1 MRRAS
6 YALLLTGVALAAV
19 PGCITVPASGR
30 PAPATPAPG
39 ATPAESAT
47 APARESITRPD
58 RPPPVSPRPSARGRT
73 VAPGPPPRPRPTGSP
88 PVPADLPRP
97 PREGDPFG
105 VVPEPVASLAAGTDA
120 CALAEAYGGWQ
131 PGSAIGRT
139 CRETRGHGAPGRP

>member
-30 PAPATPAPG
+30 PAPTPSPG
-39 ATPAESAT
+39 GSPAETAT
-47 APARESITRPD
+47 APAQESITRPD
-58 RPPPVSPRPSARGRT
+58 RPPPVSPHPSTRDRT
-73 VAPGPPPRPRPTGSP
+73 VAPGPPPRPRPAHPTHI
-88 PVPADLPRP
+88 PADLPRP
-97 PREGDPFG
+97 PREGAPSG

-131 PGSAIGRT
+131 PGSPLGRT
-139 CRETRGHGAPGRP
+139 CREIHDHGGPGRP